1 MGDSIGRQY
10 YKEAIGGVYSN
21 PGGLSKEDTIKI
33 TQADI
38 GSYNVDSLFE
48 AATLM
53 QKQKIL
59 SSAANRAESL
69 QGDYGFKI
77 YNMRE
82 NDYQIQ
88 AGWNGM
94 AQEDNDFSFLSAFLF
109 YGAPAR
115 RHYP

>member
-1 MGDSIGRQY
+1 M
-10 YKEAIGGVYSN
+10 
-21 PGGLSKEDTIKI
+21 SKEDTIKI

-82 NDYQIQ
+82 NDYQSSRH
-88 AGWNGM
+88 GTEWHKEN
-94 AQEDNDFSFLSAFLF
+94 NDFSFLSAFLF
-109 YGAPAR
+109 YWSAARPALSVKAVGGCL
-115 RHYP
+115 